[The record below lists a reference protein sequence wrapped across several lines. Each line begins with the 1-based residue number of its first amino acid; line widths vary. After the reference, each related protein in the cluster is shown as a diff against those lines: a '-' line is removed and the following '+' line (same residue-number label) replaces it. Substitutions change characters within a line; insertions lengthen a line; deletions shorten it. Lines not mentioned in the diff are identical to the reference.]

1 VELHWGRA
9 VNKQWD
15 PQRPRSNAGMNAI
28 LEAIKL
34 EYETLYVFGFDFL
47 VVDQNTAM
55 SNLYDGTDCYG
66 LETRANLQDTRNRM
80 KYLGHVIENNP
91 KTNFVFCY
99 PKETIAG
106 GIYNPQA
113 ENTCITS
120 FDDLI
125 YLLSE

>member
-1 VELHWGRA
+1 
-9 VNKQWD
+9 
-15 PQRPRSNAGMNAI
+15 MNAI

-66 LETRANLQDTRNRM
+66 LETRATLNDTRNRM